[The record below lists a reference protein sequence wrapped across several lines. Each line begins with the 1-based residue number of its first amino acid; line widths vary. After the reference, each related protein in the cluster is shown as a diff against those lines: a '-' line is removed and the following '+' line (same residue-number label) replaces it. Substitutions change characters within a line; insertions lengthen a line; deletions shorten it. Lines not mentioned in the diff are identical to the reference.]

1 MNRMS
6 KIKIG
11 LYLTAIFAAGF
22 VTGVVVTVQV
32 ARHMMPGQEQIV
44 ARWCKELQSKLSLT
58 PAQVEKIRP
67 IINDTV
73 SEFKGQMY
81 ADIMRDLSNCNV
93 RVEAELTPE
102 QKLKYEE
109 EEKKREEMV
118 RTLFG
123 SGTNGVEKKP

>member
-1 MNRMS
+1 MNAMR

-22 VTGVVVTVQV
+22 VTGAIVSMHV
-32 ARHMMPGQEQIV
+32 ARHMLGQDEMV
-44 ARWCKELQSKLSLT
+44 AHWCHELQSKLSLT

-67 IINDTV
+67 ILNDTV
-73 SEFKGQMY
+73 SELKGQVY
-81 ADIMRDLSNCNV
+81 ADIMGDLSNCNV

-109 EEKKREEMV
+109 EAKKREGML
-118 RTLFG
+118 RSLFG
-123 SGTNGVEKKP
+123 SETNGVQTKP